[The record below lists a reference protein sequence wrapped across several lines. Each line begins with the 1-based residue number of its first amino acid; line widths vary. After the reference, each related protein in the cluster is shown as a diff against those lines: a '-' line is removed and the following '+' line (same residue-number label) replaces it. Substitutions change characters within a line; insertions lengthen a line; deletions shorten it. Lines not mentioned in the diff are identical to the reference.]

1 MEIKEKSGK
10 NGNAGKHRHSL
21 LLEKERRNWRRR
33 KDEMRKGGREEKK
46 KRRGQI
52 KRKIFPI
59 PNLILILH
67 SFARVRG
74 FSVIRCKPDM
84 VMFCKVC
91 FCCYC
96 EFIAFL

>member
-1 MEIKEKSGK
+1 
-10 NGNAGKHRHSL
+10 
-21 LLEKERRNWRRR
+21 
-33 KDEMRKGGREEKK
+33 MRKGGREEKK